1 LVHWTADLRIQP
13 VEARA
18 PRLVK
23 RRLRHECVNASYQ
36 RRTRSASDKSWA
48 QARCQITGSSAKRH
62 GRAQCKLR
70 CISPVDAAAGA
81 RKALRIPRIDCFR
94 KLGMRSPPSL
104 PGQSRQPFRWPTW
117 KPPVRTWSYINS
129 TLRTSGVPA
138 VVKFDEIIRPPLH
151 HLDAL
156 LPMLAPQIGAAHIII
171 FQMSQLSFD
180 RVWMPFSA
188 FVEQ

>member
-1 LVHWTADLRIQP
+1 LVHWTADWRIQP
-13 VEARA
+13 VEAPA

-70 CISPVDAAAGA
+70 CFLQWTQRRKGGRLCEFPVSTVFASWVCD
-81 RKALRIPRIDCFR
+81 RLHLF
-94 KLGMRSPPSL
+94 L
-104 PGQSRQPFRWPTW
+104 PIEGPFRWPTW
-117 KPPVRTWSYINS
+117 KPPVRTWFYINS

-138 VVKFDEIIRPPLH
+138 FVKFDEIIRPPLH

-171 FQMSQLSFD
+171 FHMSQLSFD